1 MKKVVK
7 DIILETFCAYA
18 CRVRSLPLTPGE
30 RKWKKVY
37 ITKNEKKNAVIYDC
51 NYSRA
56 KDIRKLIKQ
65 SGK

>member
-1 MKKVVK
+1 MHSGFEAGPA
-7 DIILETFCAYA
+7 L
-18 CRVRSLPLTPGE
+18 GE

-37 ITKNEKKNAVIYDC
+37 FTKKEKNAVIYDC
-51 NYSRA
+51 IYSRA